1 MQRVLMSFKVADVK
15 AIEEIRLTRPSD
27 GSVQTMRVLPI
38 SSDIVE
44 DAVRSAL
51 ANAAKQPVPLPPTA
65 QIYVC
70 TIRDE
75 LPPSKQDDGTLEE
88 RVVYGICV
96 SSEPATVEVIE
107 PHFVKPHDVRVG

>member
-15 AIEEIRLTRPSD
+15 AIEEIRLVRPSD

-44 DAVRSAL
+44 DAVRNAL
-51 ANAAKQPVPLPPTA
+51 ANAAKQPMPPTA

-75 LPPSKQDDGTLEE
+75 LPPSKRDDGTLED